1 MNRMELQALM
11 TAPPDTIMAH
21 PFTGKP
27 ATVGE
32 VLKSI
37 LRGEGAAVLPTSPQP
52 GQPGYSPGPNITI
65 SQEAINAL
73 SQTQYDELKATGQLQ
88 GLTTTNAGRAYVH
101 VTRGGSHSVNFTLDE
116 TGEVGPGRPMDLRDF
131 DHPAGS

>member
-1 MNRMELQALM
+1 MNRVEMPALM
-11 TAPPDTIMAH
+11 TTDPNTIIAH

-37 LRGEGAAVLPTSPQP
+37 LRGEGAAVAPVERQP

-65 SQEAINAL
+65 SQEAVNAL
-73 SQTQYDELKATGQLQ
+73 SEQQYQELKNTGQLQ
-88 GLTTTNAGRAYVH
+88 GLTTTVAGRAYVH
-101 VTRGGSHSVNFTLDE
+101 VSRGGSHSVSFTLDE
-116 TGEVGPGRPMDLRDF
+116 TGEVGPGRGLDLRDF
-131 DHPAGS
+131 DASAQ